1 MKVNQNK
8 VITTNSNLFPN
19 IKVFKLRDKYVMLAS
34 DIAKVFDRRTSSYV
48 QNFTRHQDIF
58 DENYAF
64 QTTKEEDKILMS
76 LGVTS
81 SGTHGGNR
89 KEIWVV
95 TRKGLLLSIAKM
107 NTKKAMKTFAIF
119 IDVLDEVLEQ
129 LYHNQK
135 NIEIVSTSKLLPKQP
150 TDELEQITKKIYKA
164 VNNLLNTV
172 IDTENKTT
180 VRDEIGEIGQEAISH
195 VKEWLKGKKVSNEK
209 VEAETVLIL
218 EQVRDISERR
228 YSELKNAALDREQ
241 KSLEILEKRIEI
253 VEKLMAV
260 KDKLEPNT
268 LINLVGNFR
277 GK

>member
-1 MKVNQNK
+1 MNQNK
-8 VITTNSNLFPN
+8 VITTNSNVFPN
-19 IKVFKLRDKYVMLAS
+19 IKVFRLRDKYVMLAS

-277 GK
+277 EK